1 MNWANY
7 LLMIPKTLEERRM
20 EQSAQY
26 RKERRNE
33 YQRKTRARK
42 KVVQQLLAGSTS

>member
-1 MNWANY
+1 MNWADY

-20 EQSAQY
+20 ERSVQY

-33 YQRKTRARK
+33 YQRKKRAAK
-42 KVVQQLLAGSTS
+42 KVVQ